1 MELDDAFTKAALY
14 ETCVKSKILRNIDLD
29 NVDTQTLRGLVNKYN
44 ALSLREF
51 PIVITK
57 VLVKF
62 GLTFATEKMPR
73 LRTYINPDNISVQ
86 IETDELAYLE
96 RTQSKF
102 QPNIYMI
109 VAKNIAVGVLG
120 TSIQSLR
127 ELIDKTVDPNKSDES
142 ITETNTRNE
151 VSEQSS
157 RYKVNKIQV
166 NSVQQ
171 TIPEITTPKR
181 FTNFADTFKSPR
193 SDIDAPTTPSV
204 KRVTEQ
210 AVSVESVREKKRI
223 DAAEKRQYQRD
234 AVHSLHRA
242 EIHET
247 TTDSGADA
255 EEEEDAFDSVSVAS
269 ERSVRQPEIT
279 DTDAADVVNRFIKQQ
294 QSPPPPPPPST
305 SPTHQQPPLSNN
317 EELTR
322 PLRSINANE
331 FMSIIETNYT
341 NLLNGE
347 KDAAAYKHT
356 PDEDTVKKDA
366 AYKPTPDDDHQQRY
380 EDDDDD
386 DGLRLDDG
394 KHRYAPTP
402 KRPPSVASS
411 VNLTFDDDD
420 GEEDDDD
427 M

>member
-1 MELDDAFTKAALY
+1 
-14 ETCVKSKILRNIDLD
+14 
-29 NVDTQTLRGLVNKYN
+29 
-44 ALSLREF
+44 
-51 PIVITK
+51 
-57 VLVKF
+57 
-62 GLTFATEKMPR
+62 
-73 LRTYINPDNISVQ
+73 
-86 IETDELAYLE
+86 
-96 RTQSKF
+96 
-102 QPNIYMI
+102 MI

-127 ELIDKTVDPNKSDES
+127 ELITKTVDPNKPDES

-151 VSEQSS
+151 VPDTQSS
-157 RYKVNKIQV
+157 RYKVSKIQV

-171 TIPEITTPKR
+171 MIPEITTPKH
-181 FTNFADTFKSPR
+181 FTNFADTFKSPVNSPR
-193 SDIDAPTTPSV
+193 SDIGGRGDIDAPTTPSV

-223 DAAEKRQYQRD
+223 EAAEKRQYQRD

-242 EIHET
+242 EIHAT
-247 TTDSGADA
+247 TTDSGADDDA
-255 EEEEDAFDSVSVAS
+255 DMEIREEEEEDAFDSVSVAS

-294 QSPPPPPPPST
+294 HQQSPPPPST
-305 SPTHQQPPLSNN
+305 SPTHQQPPLSIIPNN
-317 EELTR
+317 EESTR

-341 NLLNGE
+341 DLLNG
-347 KDAAAYKHT
+347 D
-356 PDEDTVKKDA
+356 DTVKKDA
-366 AYKPTPDDDHQQRY
+366 TYKPTPDDDHQQRY
-380 EDDDDD
+380 YGAYEDVDDD

-420 GEEDDDD
+420 GEDDDDD

>member
-127 ELIDKTVDPNKSDES
+127 ELIAKTVDPNKSDES

-181 FTNFADTFKSPR
+181 FTNFADTFKSP
-193 SDIDAPTTPSV
+193 IDAPTTPSV

-242 EIHET
+242 EIHAT

-269 ERSVRQPEIT
+269 ERTVRQPEIT

-294 QSPPPPPPPST
+294 QSPPPPPPST

-366 AYKPTPDDDHQQRY
+366 AYKPTPDDDHEQRY

-420 GEEDDDD
+420 GEDDD

>member
-127 ELIDKTVDPNKSDES
+127 ELIAKTVDPNKSDES

-242 EIHET
+242 EIHAT

-269 ERSVRQPEIT
+269 ERTVRQPEIT

-294 QSPPPPPPPST
+294 QSPPPPPPST

-366 AYKPTPDDDHQQRY
+366 AYKPTPDDDHEQRY
-380 EDDDDD
+380 EDD

-420 GEEDDDD
+420 GEDDD